1 VDLQRTKQEL
11 SNSMLEISK
20 LKTEALSHSVAAD
33 RIFKKEQQEKQRFHT
48 LNAQLQGKLNST
60 EAELISLSAEV
71 SGLQDDLREA
81 RQIVRDLE
89 RQIASDLE
97 RQAASVKQEL
107 EQETL
112 GRKLLLLQE
121 AQEASERERERAEEA
136 EAREEQALKRIAE
149 FVALKRQWDRDR
161 VALIDSGVEIEK
173 QRAAHLVMLDR
184 RLADEK
190 EHCASLHDLLRA
202 TQRSLSDSQDE
213 VDLLQELNR
222 SVELRVRSRMVLQA
236 MNTEHIL

>member
-1 VDLQRTKQEL
+1 
-11 SNSMLEISK
+11 MLEISK
-20 LKTEALSHSVAAD
+20 LKTEALSHSVAAA
-33 RIFKKEQQEKQRFHT
+33 RIFKKEQQENERFRT
-48 LNAQLQGKLNST
+48 LNELLQGKSNST
-60 EAELISLSAEV
+60 EAEIISLSAEV

-89 RQIASDLE
+89 RHVASDLE

-107 EQETL
+107 GQKTL
-112 GRKLLLLQE
+112 ESSTLLLLQK

-149 FVALKRQWDRDR
+149 FVALKRQWERDR

-173 QRAAHLVMLDR
+173 QRATHLVMLER